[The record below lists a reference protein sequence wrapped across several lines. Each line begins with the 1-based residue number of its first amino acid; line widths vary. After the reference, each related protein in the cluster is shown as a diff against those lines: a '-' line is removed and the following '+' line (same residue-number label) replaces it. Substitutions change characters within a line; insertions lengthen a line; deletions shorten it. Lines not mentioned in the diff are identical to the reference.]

1 MVLGGWTVPSLIAIA
16 GLGMLFTSVPALV
29 TLYVVQNTNSNDYG
43 PAYSAITLAFGV
55 AQTVSPQAGGFI
67 ADHPQTHPLRT
78 RAMPKKT
85 DNKDPVL
92 RIFSYLPNP
101 RVWKATIAA
110 RIADVTVETLGAKPA
125 ELANWLWDFDAKP
138 LSDADREELKHF
150 ARVGRRGFSSTL
162 YKSDEFLRTQPFA
175 TVPCAFSPDGKTG
188 IYESNSILRAV
199 ARSAPD
205 AGLYGSDGYS
215 ASRIDS
221 FLDADLIFARE
232 AQVYLLAL
240 QSESLD
246 EATYQRMRDAYEFFL
261 NGVNNALVHSDYLA
275 SDRLSI
281 GDIAFLCDFSQFQR
295 ELYFTPALKKLG
307 LPIAEDLG
315 PYVDDLKEKL
325 QRVL

>member
-1 MVLGGWTVPSLIAIA
+1 M
-16 GLGMLFTSVPALV
+16 
-29 TLYVVQNTNSNDYG
+29 
-43 PAYSAITLAFGV
+43 
-55 AQTVSPQAGGFI
+55 AQTTNNSEA
-67 ADHPQTHPLRT
+67 
-78 RAMPKKT
+78 
-85 DNKDPVL
+85 VL

-110 RIADVTVETLGAKPA
+110 RIAGVSVDTLGAKPA

-138 LSDADREELKHF
+138 LSEEDKETHKHF

-199 ARSAPD
+199 ARAAPD
-205 AGLYGSDGYS
+205 AGLYGRDGYS

-246 EATYQRMRDAYEFFL
+246 QQTYQRMKDAYEFFL
-261 NGVNNALVHSDYLA
+261 NGVNNALSHSDYLA
-275 SDRLSI
+275 DDRLSI

-295 ELYFTPALKKLG
+295 ELYFTPALNKLG
-307 LPIAEDLG
+307 LDPISAGLAQSMHPAFSDQKNLDYPKVPDYLSRTLTQPSIAEDLG
-315 PYVDDLKEKL
+315 PYVDDLKSKL
-325 QRVL
+325 QKVLS

>member
-1 MVLGGWTVPSLIAIA
+1 LLI
-16 GLGMLFTSVPALV
+16 G
-29 TLYVVQNTNSNDYG
+29 YG
-43 PAYSAITLAFGV
+43 
-55 AQTVSPQAGGFI
+55 
-67 ADHPQTHPLRT
+67 
-78 RAMPKKT
+78 
-85 DNKDPVL
+85 
-92 RIFSYLPNP
+92 
-101 RVWKATIAA
+101 
-110 RIADVTVETLGAKPA
+110 GAKPA

-138 LSDADREELKHF
+138 LSETDREELKHF

-199 ARSAPD
+199 ARAAPD

-246 EATYQRMRDAYEFFL
+246 EQTYQRMRDAYEFFL
-261 NGVNNALVHSDYLA
+261 NGVNNALGHSDYLA
-275 SDRLSI
+275 GDTLSI

-307 LPIAEDLG
+307 LTPISAQLAQSLHPTFSAEQNSDFPEVPGYLHRMLALAPIAEDLG
-315 PYVDDLKEKL
+315 PYVDDLKTKL

>member
-1 MVLGGWTVPSLIAIA
+1 MAQA
-16 GLGMLFTSVPALV
+16 KE
-29 TLYVVQNTNSNDYG
+29 NT
-43 PAYSAITLAFGV
+43 
-55 AQTVSPQAGGFI
+55 
-67 ADHPQTHPLRT
+67 
-78 RAMPKKT
+78 
-85 DNKDPVL
+85 DPVL

-110 RIADVTVETLGAKPA
+110 RFAGVSVETLGAKPA

-138 LSDADREELKHF
+138 LSEADREELKHF

-199 ARSAPD
+199 ARAAPD

-246 EATYQRMRDAYEFFL
+246 EQTYQRMRDAYEFFL
-261 NGVNNALVHSDYLA
+261 NGVNNALGHSDYLA
-275 SDRLSI
+275 GDTLSI

-295 ELYFTPALKKLG
+295 ELYFAPALKKLG
-307 LPIAEDLG
+307 FKPISAQLAQSLHPAFSYEQNSDFPEVPAYLSRMLKLAPIAEDLG
-315 PYVDDLKEKL
+315 PYVDDLKQKL

>member
-1 MVLGGWTVPSLIAIA
+1 
-16 GLGMLFTSVPALV
+16 
-29 TLYVVQNTNSNDYG
+29 
-43 PAYSAITLAFGV
+43 
-55 AQTVSPQAGGFI
+55 
-67 ADHPQTHPLRT
+67 
-78 RAMPKKT
+78 MPKKT

-307 LPIAEDLG
+307 LKPISAELAQSLHPAFNDERNTHFPEVPGYLSRMLALPPIAEDLG